1 MSGLSVRQ
9 VRFRYLTLYGL
20 RWLPTGLMIPVMIL
34 LMQERGLSLSEIG
47 LVSIAQGLVV
57 LALELPTG
65 GLADALGRKPVLV
78 AAWTLSLVSLG
89 LFAVADSF
97 ALFFLVWAL
106 QGVYRALDS
115 GPLESWYVDATLA
128 ADPQAEYEAGLGFAG
143 TVAGVTIAAGALLS
157 GGLIAL
163 GPVGPVS
170 ALTVPVLVAIALQ
183 AVALAALLLL
193 LVETGPA
200 KGAGALR
207 ASVVEAPR
215 MVGQAFGLL
224 RRSRVLLALVAVE
237 LFWGFG
243 MVTFESLLPV
253 RLAEVVGNPE
263 RAAALLGPASSAAWL
278 ASAAGAALTPLLLR
292 WLGAAP
298 SAALLRIV
306 QGVTVVGMGLFAG
319 PVGVLVAYLACYTVH
334 GASNPLHTGLL
345 HRQVD
350 GPYRTSV
357 ISLNSMVGQPGFA
370 IGAVLLTFLAD
381 TRSVTTAMVVGGVV
395 LAVAAPLYLPAWRAG
410 RAAGAAT
417 DSGPAGSMAES
428 TAGAEVVGSAGSSA
442 GGPTAEPA
450 VVGPTADFGPVAGGG
465 APVPAAGSGG
475 GAAAPVR

>member
-1 MSGLSVRQ
+1 MSALSVRQ
-9 VRFRYLTLYGL
+9 VRRRFLVLHGL
-20 RWLPTGLMIPVMIL
+20 RWLPTGLMVPVMIL
-34 LMQERGLSLSEIG
+34 LMQERGLSLSQIG
-47 LVSIAQGLVV
+47 LVFTAQGLVV

-65 GLADALGRKPVLV
+65 GFADAIGRRPVLV
-78 AAWTLSLVSLG
+78 VAWLVNLVSLA

-97 ALFFLVWAL
+97 ALFFLIWAL
-106 QGVYRALDS
+106 QGVFRALDS

-128 ADPQAEYEAGLGFAG
+128 ADPKADYEPGLGHAG
-143 TVAGVTIAAGALLS
+143 TVIGVSISAGALIG
-157 GGLIAL
+157 GGLVAL
-163 GPVGPVS
+163 GPIGPVS
-170 ALTVPVLVAIALQ
+170 ALTVPVLVAFVLQ
-183 AVALAALLLL
+183 AAALVALLAL
-193 LVETGPA
+193 LVEARPA

-215 MVGQAFGLL
+215 MVGRAVGLL

-243 MVTFESLLPV
+243 MITFESLLPL
-253 RLAEVVGNPE
+253 RLAEVVGDAD

-292 WLGAAP
+292 WPGAAP
-298 SAALLRIV
+298 GAALLRIL

-334 GASNPLHTGLL
+334 GASNPLHMGLL

-357 ISLNSMVGQPGFA
+357 ISLNSMMAAPA
-370 IGAVLLTFLAD
+370 GALGGVVLTMLAE
-381 TRSVTTAMVVGGVV
+381 VTSISTAMFVGAVV

-410 RAAGAAT
+410 RRA
-417 DSGPAGSMAES
+417 PAG
-428 TAGAEVVGSAGSSA
+428 
-442 GGPTAEPA
+442 P
-450 VVGPTADFGPVAGGG
+450 D
-465 APVPAAGSGG
+465 PVPASEAVPASGPLP
-475 GAAAPVR
+475 APEAVAAPGPVPASGAGPASGTGSVEPVSGRSEVDAASAPA

>member
-1 MSGLSVRQ
+1 MSALTVRQ

-65 GLADALGRKPVLV
+65 GLADALGRKPVLA
-78 AAWTLSLVSLG
+78 AAWTLSLVSLA

-128 ADPQAEYEAGLGFAG
+128 ADPKAEYEAGLGFAG
-143 TVAGVTIAAGALLS
+143 TVAGVTIAVGALLS

-163 GPVGPVS
+163 GPAGPVS

-200 KGAGALR
+200 KGSGALR
-207 ASVVEAPR
+207 ASIVEAPR
-215 MVGQAFGLL
+215 MVGRAFGLL

-370 IGAVLLTFLAD
+370 LGAVLLTAIAD
-381 TRSVTTAMVVGGVV
+381 TRSVTTAMLVGGVV

-410 RAAGAAT
+410 RAAGAAA
-417 DSGPAGSMAES
+417 DPGPAGPD
-428 TAGAEVVGSAGSSA
+428 VVGSTAGSSA
-442 GGPTAEPA
+442 AGSTAEPG
-450 VVGPTADFGPVAGGG
+450 VVGPTGDFGPVADGQ
-465 APVPAAGSGG
+465 AAVPAAGPGG
-475 GAAAPVR
+475 GEAAPVR

>member
-1 MSGLSVRQ
+1 MNALSVRQ
-9 VRFRYLTLYGL
+9 VRRRFLVLHGL
-20 RWLPTGLMIPVMIL
+20 RWLPMGLMVPVMIL
-34 LMQERGLSLSEIG
+34 LMQERGLSLSQIG
-47 LVSIAQGLVV
+47 LVATAQGLVV

-65 GLADALGRKPVLV
+65 GFADAIGRRPVLV
-78 AAWTLSLVSLG
+78 VAWLVNLVSLA

-97 ALFFLVWAL
+97 ALFFLIWAL
-106 QGVYRALDS
+106 QGVFRALDS

-128 ADPQAEYEAGLGFAG
+128 ADPKADYEPGLGHAG
-143 TVAGVTIAAGALLS
+143 TVIGVSISAGALIG
-157 GGLIAL
+157 GGLVAL
-163 GPVGPVS
+163 GPIGPVS
-170 ALTVPVLVAIALQ
+170 ALTVPVLVAFVLQ
-183 AVALAALLLL
+183 AAALVALLVL
-193 LVETGPA
+193 LVEARPA

-215 MVGQAFGLL
+215 MVGRAVGLL

-243 MVTFESLLPV
+243 MVTFESLLPL
-253 RLAEVVGNPE
+253 RLTEVVGDAD

-292 WLGAAP
+292 WPGAAP
-298 SAALLRIV
+298 GAALLRIL

-334 GASNPLHTGLL
+334 GASNPLHMGLL

-357 ISLNSMVGQPGFA
+357 LSLNSMMAQPA
-370 IGAVLLTFLAD
+370 GALGGVVLMMLAEA
-381 TRSVTTAMVVGGVV
+381 TSISTAMFVGAVV

-410 RAAGAAT
+410 RRAAPAA
-417 DSGPAGSMAES
+417 DVPDPAVPAP
-428 TAGAEVVGSAGSSA
+428 TVPAPASA
-442 GGPTAEPA
+442 GGPSPGEAA
-450 VVGPTADFGPVAGGG
+450 QVAGSASGPVA
-465 APVPAAGSGG
+465 
-475 GAAAPVR
+475 

>member
-1 MSGLSVRQ
+1 MSALSVRQ
-9 VRFRYLTLYGL
+9 VRRRFLLLHGL

-34 LMQERGLSLSEIG
+34 LMQERGLTLSQIG
-47 LVSIAQGLVV
+47 LVSVAQGLVV

-65 GLADALGRKPVLV
+65 GLADALGRRPVLV
-78 AAWTLSLVSLG
+78 TAWLINLG
-89 LFAVADSF
+89 ALALFAVADSF

-106 QGVYRALDS
+106 QGVFRALDS

-128 ADPQAEYEAGLGFAG
+128 ADPEATYEPGLGYAG
-143 TVAGVTIAAGALLS
+143 TVIGVAVSAGALLG
-157 GGLIAL
+157 GGLVAL
-163 GPVGPVS
+163 GPLGPVS
-170 ALTVPVLVAIALQ
+170 ALTVPVLAAIALQ
-183 AVALAALLLL
+183 AVALIALLVLL
-193 LVETGPA
+193 REVHPA

-215 MVGQAFGLL
+215 MVGQAVGLL

-253 RLAEVVGNPE
+253 RLAEVVGDPD
-263 RAAALLGPASSAAWL
+263 RAAALLGPANSAAWL
-278 ASAAGAALTPLLLR
+278 AGAAGAAVTPLLLR

-306 QGVTVVGMGLFAG
+306 QGATVVGMGLFAG

-334 GASNPLHTGLL
+334 GASNPLHMGLL

-357 ISLNSMVGQPGFA
+357 ISLNSMMGQPGFA
-370 IGAVLLTFLAD
+370 VGAIVLTALAD
-381 TRSVTTAMVVGGVV
+381 MVSVTAAMLVGAVV

-410 RAAGAAT
+410 RTVATPDVSDRGGEPGADDTPTDRRPEAAAT
-417 DSGPAGSMAES
+417 AASTPAHPG
-428 TAGAEVVGSAGSSA
+428 
-442 GGPTAEPA
+442 
-450 VVGPTADFGPVAGGG
+450 
-465 APVPAAGSGG
+465 
-475 GAAAPVR
+475 

>member
-1 MSGLSVRQ
+1 MSALSVRQ
-9 VRFRYLTLYGL
+9 VRRRFLVLHGL
-20 RWLPTGLMIPVMIL
+20 RWLPTGLMVPVMIL
-34 LMQERGLSLSEIG
+34 LMQERGLTLSQIG
-47 LVSIAQGLVV
+47 LVTVAQGLVV

-65 GLADALGRKPVLV
+65 GLADALGRRPVLMV
-78 AAWTLSLVSLG
+78 AWLVNLASLA

-106 QGVYRALDS
+106 QGVFRALDS
-115 GPLESWYVDATLA
+115 GPMESWYVDATLA
-128 ADPQAEYEAGLGFAG
+128 ADPDAEYEPGLGHAG
-143 TVAGVTIAAGALLS
+143 TVVGVAMAAGALLG
-157 GGLIAL
+157 GGLVAL
-163 GPVGPVS
+163 GPVGPIS

-183 AVALAALLLL
+183 AAALVALLVL
-193 LVETGPA
+193 LVEVRPGR
-200 KGAGALR
+200 GAGALR

-224 RRSRVLLALVAVE
+224 RRSRVLLALVCVE

-253 RLAEVVGNPE
+253 RLAEVVGDPD

-278 ASAAGAALTPLLLR
+278 AGAAGAALTPLLLR

-306 QGVTVVGMGLFAG
+306 QGATIVGMSLLAG

-334 GASNPLHTGLL
+334 GASNPLHMGLL

-357 ISLNSMVGQPGFA
+357 LSLNSMMGQPGFA
-370 IGAVLLTFLAD
+370 VGAIVLTALAD
-381 TRSVTTAMVVGGVV
+381 TVSVSAAMLVGAVV
-395 LAVAAPLYLPAWRAG
+395 LALAAPLYLPAWRARH
-410 RAAGAAT
+410 RAPATGAA
-417 DSGPAGSMAES
+417 P
-428 TAGAEVVGSAGSSA
+428 GA
-442 GGPTAEPA
+442 
-450 VVGPTADFGPVAGGG
+450 D
-465 APVPAAGSGG
+465 PVPATGAVPGARTGSGPVPD
-475 GAAAPVR
+475 AVAAPASAPTRGA

>member
-1 MSGLSVRQ
+1 MTALSVRQ

-20 RWLPTGLMIPVMIL
+20 RWLPGGLLIPVMIL
-34 LMQERGLSLSEIG
+34 LMQERGLSLSQIG
-47 LVSIAQGLVV
+47 LVATAQGLVV

-78 AAWTLSLVSLG
+78 AAWATCLVSLAV
-89 LFAVADSF
+89 FAVADSF
-97 ALFFLVWAL
+97 WLFFVSWAL

-128 ADPQAEYEAGLGFAG
+128 ADPDAEYERGLGLAG
-143 TVAGVTIAAGALLS
+143 TVIGLAIGAGALLS
-157 GGLIAL
+157 GGLVAL

-170 ALTVPVLVAIALQ
+170 ALTLPVLVAIVLQ
-183 AVALAALLLL
+183 AIALVAMLVLM
-193 LVETGPA
+193 VETRPA
-200 KGAGALR
+200 RSARALR

-243 MVTFESLLPV
+243 MVTFESLLPI
-253 RLAEVVGNPE
+253 RLAEVVGDAD
-263 RAAALLGPASSAAWL
+263 RAAALLGPASSVAWL
-278 ASAAGAALTPLLLR
+278 ANAAGAALTPLLLR

-298 SAALLRIV
+298 AAGLLRIL

-319 PVGVLVAYLACYTVH
+319 PVGVLVAYLACYAVH
-334 GASNPLHTGLL
+334 GASNPLHMGLL

-357 ISLNSMVGQPGFA
+357 LSLNSMMAQPA
-370 IGAVLLTFLAD
+370 GALGGVVLMMLAEA
-381 TRSVTTAMVVGGVV
+381 TSISTAMFVGAVV

-410 RAAGAAT
+410 RRT
-417 DSGPAGSMAES
+417 PAG
-428 TAGAEVVGSAGSSA
+428 
-442 GGPTAEPA
+442 P
-450 VVGPTADFGPVAGGG
+450 D
-465 APVPAAGSGG
+465 PVPASEAVPASGPLP
-475 GAAAPVR
+475 APEAVAAPGPVPAPGAGPASGTGPTERVSGRSEVDAASAPAQGG